1 MKSKIL
7 IITVSVL
14 MVSCKLSPD
23 DMAKKAIHG
32 ELRVTLHDYK
42 SYEAVQYGKL
52 DSDFSS
58 VFNLPEYKELSDD
71 LDQTIAHE
79 KEHFETMKIYAGS
92 IYSFDRYRNE
102 KRIVEDD
109 LAKMLKDTA
118 AIGNLKRSFRPNF
131 VGWQIEHSYRAKSLS
146 GNLGIHHYLFHLD
159 SALTKVLSQ
168 DDISE
173 SARKKN

>member
-1 MKSKIL
+1 MRSTIL
-7 IITVSVL
+7 IITAFSL
-14 MVSCKLSPD
+14 MASCKLSPD
-23 DMAKKAIHG
+23 EKAKKAIRE

-42 SYEAVQYGKL
+42 SYESVQYGKL

-58 VFNLPEYKELSDD
+58 VFNFPEYKKLSED

-109 LAKMLKDTA
+109 LEKMIRDTA
-118 AIGNLKRSFRPNF
+118 DMGNLKRSFRPNF
-131 VGWQIEHSYRAKSLS
+131 VGWQIEHSYRARSLA

-173 SARKKN
+173 SAGKKN